1 MKDGKLELEA
11 NIQGIHERTIYSVD
25 WGEKGILTGCADNKI
40 RLLQESEGA
49 WVCVDSVVV
58 MSDVNSGN
66 LSKKLLV
73 WQTCSVAWSKS
84 GEQIAAGT
92 DDGDLVLIDLVE

>member
-11 NIQGIHERTIYSVD
+11 NIQGIHDRTIYSVD
-25 WGEKGILTGCADNKI
+25 WGEKGIVTGCADNKI

-49 WVCVDSVVV
+49 WVCVDSVAV

-66 LSKKLLV
+66 EIEEILV
-73 WQTCSVAWSKS
+73 YRTCSVAWSNS
-84 GEQIAAGT
+84 GQKIAAGT